1 MRLIFSFIFIS
12 MISVGSWC
20 QESVPLELQFISLH
34 TLADYPKRF
43 DFSGMV
49 MSGGDYLA
57 IADKTWNQYAYK
69 IRIDSGF
76 WYVTDSLQLGLD
88 NNSDLEGIDYCEKAG
103 LYFIDEK
110 FNRAY
115 LYDGKGNSQVIFNK
129 GVLRD
134 GLKWGTNSGLE
145 GLAVDCERKIL
156 YLAKERSPR
165 FIVIFDLE
173 GEKVLDIF
181 NLPNSDGDISDLKY
195 ENGFLYMLERNE
207 NLVTKINVQ
216 TKQIVDQVS
225 YKQVCSHPDGKLY
238 SHTEYGLAEALL
250 LTEDEI
256 WIGLDNNGLPF
267 SPHARQAYQLTGNQP
282 VLIKFQR
289 PESF

>member
-1 MRLIFSFIFIS
+1 M
-12 MISVGSWC
+12 
-20 QESVPLELQFISLH
+20 
-34 TLADYPKRF
+34 RF
-43 DFSGMV
+43 DFSGLV
-49 MSGGDYLA
+49 VSSDGYLA
-57 IADKTWNQYAYK
+57 IADKVWNQYAY
-69 IRIDSGF
+69 RIDIDSVH
-76 WYVTDSLQLGLD
+76 WYITDSLSLGLT
-88 NNSDLEGIDYCEKAG
+88 NNSDLEGIDYCEQAG

-115 LYDGKGNSQVIFNK
+115 LFDGSGNSQVVFNK

-145 GLAVDCERKIL
+145 GLAVDCERSIL

-165 FIVIFDLE
+165 FIVIYDME
-173 GEKVLDIF
+173 DQAVLDIF
-181 NLPNSDGDISDLKY
+181 NLPDSNGDVSDLKY
-195 ENGFLYMLERNE
+195 ENGYLYLLERNE
-207 NLVTKINVQ
+207 NLVTKINVE

-225 YKQVCSHPDGKLY
+225 YRQVCSHPEGKLY

-267 SPHARQAYQLTGNQP
+267 SRHARQAYKLTGNQP
-282 VLIKFQR
+282 VLIKFKR
-289 PESF
+289 PEGF